1 VIAMKYD
8 TGNRFGWVEIRE
20 DGDEYVVVEKRYYR
34 LGPNCTGE
42 TREERYESYEEAKRA
57 AERIAQ
63 RAKV

>member
-1 VIAMKYD
+1 MIVMKHDNGY
-8 TGNRFGWVEIRE
+8 RFGRVEIER

>member
-1 VIAMKYD
+1 MKFVEYD
-8 TGNRFGWVEIRE
+8 NGYRFGRVEIIE

-42 TREERYESYEEAKRA
+42 THEERYESYEEAKRA
-57 AERIAQ
+57 ADRIAQ

>member
-1 VIAMKYD
+1 MKYD
-8 TGNRFGWVEIRE
+8 NSYRFGRVDIKR